1 MIRENTV
8 ENMHVSPAF
17 ANEMLAETIVHF
29 GATKYN
35 PELVQPIK
43 NENWVKPKGGLWTS
57 PINSNWG
64 WKDWCESENFRDC
77 NEANSF
83 KLKFKPDAKIMIID
97 SLKDLLDLPKYNIDY
112 GDNYK

>member
-17 ANEMLAETIVHF
+17 ANEMLAEAIVHF

-43 NENWVKPKGGLWTS
+43 NENWAKPKGGLWTS
-57 PINSNWG
+57 PVNSEWG
-64 WKDWCESENFRDC
+64 WKHWCEAESFRDC
-77 NEANSF
+77 NEENSF
-83 KLKFKPDAKIMIID
+83 KL
-97 SLKDLLDLPKYNIDY
+97 LLNHLSYQ
-112 GDNYK
+112 